1 MSQHRYDF
9 VVRVPA
15 PEYEDNS
22 QYRRIRHET
31 YNTDKHYFP
40 TQRAFEAQR
49 AIDEGRARGDAIRTT
64 YFSERDRERGYVASL
79 EGEEQQYYGHYNRIT
94 PKGHRQLI
102 NPAREYLASE
112 LDTAMKRER
121 LYVETPLAYDTL
133 ENQTRHHNHIVGH
146 YGQAD
151 TADRF
156 LGQHLRFAEYVVLP
170 FLSLPAELPFLM

>member
-1 MSQHRYDF
+1 
-9 VVRVPA
+9 
-15 PEYEDNS
+15 
-22 QYRRIRHET
+22 
-31 YNTDKHYFP
+31 
-40 TQRAFEAQR
+40 
-49 AIDEGRARGDAIRTT
+49 
-64 YFSERDRERGYVASL
+64 
-79 EGEEQQYYGHYNRIT
+79 
-94 PKGHRQLI
+94 
-102 NPAREYLASE
+102 
-112 LDTAMKRER
+112 MKRER

>member
-112 LDTAMKRER
+112 LESVAF
-121 LYVETPLAYDTL
+121 P
-133 ENQTRHHNHIVGH
+133 
-146 YGQAD
+146 
-151 TADRF
+151 
-156 LGQHLRFAEYVVLP
+156 FA
-170 FLSLPAELPFLM
+170 LSLKAH